1 MPNFTKS
8 TKKYRKHGSKFIY
21 ALKYSMSVAV
31 SVFTKLMF
39 LDKFSWIT

>member
-8 TKKYRKHGSKFIY
+8 PKKYRKNGSKFIY
-21 ALKYSMSVAV
+21 APNYGMSVTV

-39 LDKFSWIT
+39 LDKFS